1 MQENG
6 RKNDIAAIQ
15 LPQNERTTATYAG
28 RAGTAGTY
36 PNSQK
41 DSHIVEGQ
49 CKQPTPHSA
58 WRYTRI

>member
-28 RAGTAGTY
+28 RAR
-36 PNSQK
+36 
-41 DSHIVEGQ
+41 
-49 CKQPTPHSA
+49 TPHVPTLRTKKRDPKVSDFMVP
-58 WRYTRI
+58 RG

>member
-28 RAGTAGTY
+28 RAQT
-36 PNSQK
+36 PQ
-41 DSHIVEGQ
+41 V
-49 CKQPTPHSA
+49 PTLIAKKGSPH
-58 WRYTRI
+58 